1 MKKVIFR
8 ILAFIL
14 DYAFVSIILLGLSYI
29 SYVNPDSSRINF
41 QYQEYYRTNNRYNEL
56 SNKIDEYFEDG
67 RLTEEEYDE
76 IVTNYPDFFDI
87 FDDIVIDQNI
97 KTSEME
103 EYKTELSKRLVE
115 LNNEYGY
122 NIQKLNIRFT
132 IITIVVYILY
142 FGILQYILKG
152 QTIFKRLFKLRVVD
166 NKNPKKRISLVKY
179 IIRSIL
185 VCEII
190 LSIIDILVLL
200 LASKS
205 NYIIFSNVLVNI
217 KYVYEAL
224 FLVTMIVRD
233 DARSID
239 DLLLN
244 TKVVRFDKSG
254 HIINEKLFEDADGN
268 NEKILNKNNK
278 IISKN
283 AN

>member
-1 MKKVIFR
+1 VKKVIFR